1 MKCLKS
7 LTAMVLIA
15 CMTFSVPVEAAVDRT
30 NPQERTVSADKDETE
45 KEYAKGQALI
55 LYKRPTD
62 SARASIASHGF
73 GADMQIEETY
83 EFDGVGQDMPARMAR
98 SREADTTA
106 AFQVSLVKSDKYST
120 EELIK
125 QLNARK
131 DIIAAE
137 PNYKLHT
144 LDMGQ
149 DPYVKYQWAI
159 DNQGQNHG
167 TVGLDVKPKQEILGT
182 NPAGKEYV
190 IALVDTGMDYTH
202 EDLQDVVW
210 ENPLQ
215 SNQLRGRHGYD
226 FINGDA
232 DPMDDNGHGTHC
244 SGIMAANHNN
254 IGVQGV
260 TDNENI
266 KIMPL
271 KILDE
276 RGSGYGIEFVGAYNY
291 IYKAQQ
297 LGVNVVA
304 VNNSWGGVDEEES
317 VIFQKLVEL
326 VGEKGAV
333 SVCAAGN
340 DGTNND
346 ALGGDIS
353 AIDSDAIIAVAA
365 TNENDEM
372 ATFSNYG
379 AESVDLAA
387 PGADI
392 LSTVCYDCFNPGI
405 YENREE
411 LCSIFEDFS
420 DGNLVKESTGN
431 ADDIVYGFA
440 KSKGRAKL
448 SLSLT
453 DETCFGLKG
462 DGEKSLK
469 WSINNAREDDI
480 YTLYFPYTA
489 GISTT
494 GTHDSIMIKA
504 IEPDRKIE
512 GTLDELLI
520 EPSIIYVNDFELT
533 EEGALDSADK
543 LDMMKGLVGGAYIDK
558 GNYWNHFSGLALE
571 EREEEQKRA
580 LAVTL
585 SASVSGNYEIYLDN
599 LGISKENVAEE
610 KFGKYDYYDGTSMAA
625 PYVTGAVAALASAY
639 PQDDARDRKERLL
652 GCTRK
657 TNALQGKV
665 LTGGVLDLSHVKE
678 PNVYLKNISL
688 DDKKNICIEG
698 RGLAHA
704 SVTVNNQAAVVK
716 EQSEN
721 RIVLNSAGFLN
732 HALEITVAA
741 EGKSMNRN
749 CFFSDGAAFAHAGDA
764 MGTVAEGYTV
774 SDGNRIYYV
783 DAEGMV
789 ATCNPEQKDE
799 DGEIM
804 YLEGDMGY
812 HSEIFGK
819 DEEFILE
826 YSVRNLSDIACLD
839 DRLWSVIALEMMYSE
854 ERVLACYDSEEG
866 WQKACNLPKEFETL
880 EGISLAAYQGKL
892 YLFGGLDNL
901 TGKEQ
906 TVVMRMDP
914 LTRKWEKAS
923 SLPEARAFAKA
934 VTIGNELILTLGRK
948 EDGTFPR
955 NMIYNGKSWKMSQ
968 TQPEGLTAD
977 GVYTYYNENME
988 EKEVIYYSANVG
1000 AVKGGLVYTGVEAEN
1015 LGDTFFYQLS
1025 SDKYVKS
1032 GYAISNTAMKEPTQ
1046 QQAVVMRDKLYL
1058 LTQEGE
1064 DVHVYAMPVQG
1075 LYVEVVSADSEE
1087 WFEGGTLSGIRYY
1100 VPGDVISVTAEPEEG
1115 YFVKRLLVNGTKVE
1129 KGANGKYQYR
1139 CAVDL
1144 ARKKMTASVEFGAY
1158 VLMLLA
1164 EEETL
1169 DLFPG
1174 QSCQTNIFVIPENAD
1189 NQELIWSSSKP
1200 GMVSVNKKTGNI
1212 KVSKKAKLG
1221 STAVI
1226 TVTAADRKTVKI
1238 NINVKVV
1245 KRPLPSKGEIVN
1257 VGKLQYE
1264 VTSSAAKKKTVS
1276 CNGFAG
1282 KAIPNVKIPA
1292 IVRINGYIYKVT
1304 GISKNAFAKNKK
1316 IKSVT
1321 MDKYVTSI
1329 GQNAFYNCSSLKS
1342 VRIKGTSIKKI
1353 GKSAFKGVSKSSV
1366 VRVPKKVK
1374 RSYTAKLKKAGFVG
1388 TVK

>member
-1 MKCLKS
+1 M
-7 LTAMVLIA
+7 
-15 CMTFSVPVEAAVDRT
+15 
-30 NPQERTVSADKDETE
+30 
-45 KEYAKGQALI
+45 
-55 LYKRPTD
+55 
-62 SARASIASHGF
+62 
-73 GADMQIEETY
+73 
-83 EFDGVGQDMPARMAR
+83 
-98 SREADTTA
+98 
-106 AFQVSLVKSDKYST
+106 
-120 EELIK
+120 
-125 QLNARK
+125 
-131 DIIAAE
+131 
-137 PNYKLHT
+137 
-144 LDMGQ
+144 
-149 DPYVKYQWAI
+149 
-159 DNQGQNHG
+159 
-167 TVGLDVKPKQEILGT
+167 
-182 NPAGKEYV
+182 
-190 IALVDTGMDYTH
+190 
-202 EDLQDVVW
+202 
-210 ENPLQ
+210 
-215 SNQLRGRHGYD
+215 
-226 FINGDA
+226 
-232 DPMDDNGHGTHC
+232 
-244 SGIMAANHNN
+244 
-254 IGVQGV
+254 
-260 TDNENI
+260 
-266 KIMPL
+266 
-271 KILDE
+271 
-276 RGSGYGIEFVGAYNY
+276 
-291 IYKAQQ
+291 
-297 LGVNVVA
+297 
-304 VNNSWGGVDEEES
+304 
-317 VIFQKLVEL
+317 
-326 VGEKGAV
+326 
-333 SVCAAGN
+333 
-340 DGTNND
+340 
-346 ALGGDIS
+346 
-353 AIDSDAIIAVAA
+353 
-365 TNENDEM
+365 
-372 ATFSNYG
+372 
-379 AESVDLAA
+379 
-387 PGADI
+387 
-392 LSTVCYDCFNPGI
+392 
-405 YENREE
+405 
-411 LCSIFEDFS
+411 
-420 DGNLVKESTGN
+420 
-431 ADDIVYGFA
+431 
-440 KSKGRAKL
+440 
-448 SLSLT
+448 
-453 DETCFGLKG
+453 
-462 DGEKSLK
+462 
-469 WSINNAREDDI
+469 
-480 YTLYFPYTA
+480 
-489 GISTT
+489 
-494 GTHDSIMIKA
+494 
-504 IEPDRKIE
+504 
-512 GTLDELLI
+512 
-520 EPSIIYVNDFELT
+520 
-533 EEGALDSADK
+533 
-543 LDMMKGLVGGAYIDK
+543 
-558 GNYWNHFSGLALE
+558 
-571 EREEEQKRA
+571 
-580 LAVTL
+580 
-585 SASVSGNYEIYLDN
+585 
-599 LGISKENVAEE
+599 
-610 KFGKYDYYDGTSMAA
+610 
-625 PYVTGAVAALASAY
+625 
-639 PQDDARDRKERLL
+639 
-652 GCTRK
+652 
-657 TNALQGKV
+657 
-665 LTGGVLDLSHVKE
+665 
-678 PNVYLKNISL
+678 
-688 DDKKNICIEG
+688 
-698 RGLAHA
+698 
-704 SVTVNNQAAVVK
+704 
-716 EQSEN
+716 
-721 RIVLNSAGFLN
+721 
-732 HALEITVAA
+732 
-741 EGKSMNRN
+741 
-749 CFFSDGAAFAHAGDA
+749 
-764 MGTVAEGYTV
+764 
-774 SDGNRIYYV
+774 
-783 DAEGMV
+783 
-789 ATCNPEQKDE
+789 
-799 DGEIM
+799 
-804 YLEGDMGY
+804 
-812 HSEIFGK
+812 
-819 DEEFILE
+819 
-826 YSVRNLSDIACLD
+826 
-839 DRLWSVIALEMMYSE
+839 IALEMMYSE

-892 YLFGGLDNL
+892 YLFGGLDNI

-914 LTRKWEKAS
+914 LTRKWEKVS

-1025 SDKYVKS
+1025 SDKYFKS

-1064 DVHVYAMPVQG
+1064 DVHVYTMPVQG